1 MADHAHTRPAPTGM
15 LTLEADAADWAEQH
29 QAVPLPDD
37 EYPHADAHHFFDQRL
52 WPAGEY

>member
-1 MADHAHTRPAPTGM
+1 M